1 MGKFDVDM
9 AMYEG
14 PNYSPHEK
22 LQERGGVYLNDRIYI
37 QLEMYDPLQRN
48 EIVLS
53 VQDRLRLFRPPLIIS
68 LAETRDLR
76 TTWVHGPNRT
86 TLF

>member
-53 VQDRLRLFRPPLIIS
+53 VQDRLRDRSWQDVSGNVLPFLRPFFRIAILF
-68 LAETRDLR
+68 
-76 TTWVHGPNRT
+76 V
-86 TLF
+86 

>member
-53 VQDRLRLFRPPLIIS
+53 VQERLLIRIS
-68 LAETRDLR
+68 EFS
-76 TTWVHGPNRT
+76 NRT
-86 TLF
+86 FDFRLLMHAMVISGL

>member
-37 QLEMYDPLQRN
+37 QLEMFDPLQRN

-53 VQDRLRLFRPPLIIS
+53 VQEGFHYRYVRFEANVRCSVAYFGLDI
-68 LAETRDLR
+68 D
-76 TTWVHGPNRT
+76 
-86 TLF
+86 

>member
-1 MGKFDVDM
+1 MKFQYSRTIQFHTAMGKFDVDM

-53 VQDRLRLFRPPLIIS
+53 VQERLFIKI
-68 LAETRDLR
+68 
-76 TTWVHGPNRT
+76 
-86 TLF
+86 FK

>member
-53 VQDRLRLFRPPLIIS
+53 VQERFLIKIFRI
-68 LAETRDLR
+68 
-76 TTWVHGPNRT
+76 
-86 TLF
+86 FK

>member
-53 VQDRLRLFRPPLIIS
+53 VQDRLRLFRPQSVYL
-68 LAETRDLR
+68 
-76 TTWVHGPNRT
+76 
-86 TLF
+86 

>member
-53 VQDRLRLFRPPLIIS
+53 VQERLLIRIS
-68 LAETRDLR
+68 EFS
-76 TTWVHGPNRT
+76 NRT
-86 TLF
+86 FDVR